1 MGMMD
6 YLLGKSVGRDEGRNQ
21 ADDSARIAAE
31 GSADV
36 ARIHAAQSQDAALAI
51 ALALKN
57 TREELAV
64 TRKRFYKER
73 KERFEWQKTAE
84 ARKLSLNER
93 GVSDEAIYADQKR
106 ILNDP
111 SRKEAMIRFLDRE
124 SAMIDAEFE
133 TPSSNQQNATSM
145 Q

>member
-6 YLLGKSVGRDEGRNQ
+6 YLIGKSVGRGEGQNNVDNRARVD
-21 ADDSARIAAE
+21 ADIARI
-31 GSADV
+31 D
-36 ARIHAAQSQDAALAI
+36 AAQSQDAALAI

-111 SRKEAMIRFLDRE
+111 SRKDAMIRFLDKE

-133 TPSSNQQNATSM
+133 TPSSDQQNAAST